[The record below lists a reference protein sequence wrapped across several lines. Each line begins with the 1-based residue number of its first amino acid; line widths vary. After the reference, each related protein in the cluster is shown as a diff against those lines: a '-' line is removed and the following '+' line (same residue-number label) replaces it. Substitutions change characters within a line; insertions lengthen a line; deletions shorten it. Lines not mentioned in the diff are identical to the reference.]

1 MIDSKPTLVALIL
14 CVLIGIICIII
25 EIFSNNNIETYE
37 YGNTYIVHQ
46 KDVNTGN
53 DIYKFCILSKE
64 KDCTDISKI
73 DFEVFKDKILNMQK
87 QKNKIELD
95 NKILRSD
102 IKGSI

>member
-1 MIDSKPTLVALIL
+1 MEIK
-14 CVLIGIICIII
+14 I
-25 EIFSNNNIETYE
+25 E
-37 YGNTYIVHQ
+37 
-46 KDVNTGN
+46 
-53 DIYKFCILSKE
+53 
-64 KDCTDISKI
+64 ISKI